1 MILILSTYFPDL
13 PTFTKLKAKAVGSA
27 ASVVLREAK
36 GKMVRGMHL
45 GHDFGAISWKFP
57 AVQSKGSEKLSAF

>member
-45 GHDFGAISWKFP
+45 GDDFGQCLGSSLLCSQR
-57 AVQSKGSEKLSAF
+57 VQ